1 MEINGYDV
9 DTLRPLSG
17 FAEMK
22 ADGSTL
28 GGCWIYSGVFKDG
41 VNQAA
46 RRKPGSEQ
54 SWVAPEWGW
63 AWPMNR
69 RILYNRASADPEG
82 RPWSERK
89 AYVWWDEQ
97 AGEAGE
103 WTGHDVPDFQLTK
116 PPSYRAP
123 EGSDGVDALEGVD
136 PFIMQGD
143 GKGSLFVPQGLV
155 DGPMPT
161 HYEPVESPF
170 RNPLYGQ
177 QANPTRKEYERA
189 DNRMNPSPPGEHSD
203 VFPFVF
209 TTSRL
214 TEHHTA
220 GGMSRYLEYLSELQ
234 PSMFVEVSPELA
246 AQQGLEH
253 MGWCHVVTAR
263 AAVEGR
269 VLVTDRLRPLRIE
282 GRVVHQVWLPYHWG
296 QGGLVSGDS
305 TNDLF
310 GISLD
315 PNVLIQESKVG
326 TCDVQPG
333 RRPTGRTLLAY
344 VKDYKERAGLMT
356 DHYDPIVTTD
366 AGRSPGE
373 PEGDGD
379 PTPDPQEA

>member
-1 MEINGYDV
+1 
-9 DTLRPLSG
+9 
-17 FAEMK
+17 
-22 ADGSTL
+22 
-28 GGCWIYSGVFKDG
+28 
-41 VNQAA
+41 
-46 RRKPGSEQ
+46 
-54 SWVAPEWGW
+54 
-63 AWPMNR
+63 
-69 RILYNRASADPEG
+69 
-82 RPWSERK
+82 
-89 AYVWWDEQ
+89 
-97 AGEAGE
+97 
-103 WTGHDVPDFQLTK
+103 
-116 PPSYRAP
+116 
-123 EGSDGVDALEGVD
+123 
-136 PFIMQGD
+136 MQGD
-143 GKGSLFVPQGLV
+143 GKGALYVPKGLI

-170 RNPLYGQ
+170 QNPLYGQ

-189 DNRMNPSPPGEHSD
+189 DNRMNPSPPAEHSD

-246 AQQGLEH
+246 EQQGLEH

-269 VLVTDRLRPLRIE
+269 VLVTDRLRPLRVE

-296 QGGLVSGDS
+296 AGGLVTGDS

-333 RRPTGRTLLAY
+333 RRPTGATLLAY
-344 VKDYKERAGLMT
+344 VRDYKQRAGLMG
-356 DHYDPIVTTD
+356 DSYPDIVTTD
-366 AGRSPGE
+366 AGQGPG
-373 PEGDGD
+373 PDHEGDGD